1 MLRNRINTLQA
12 DTERTA
18 PVQSR
23 SNLTRGK
30 RMTSSLLRDMAKQTD
45 KDAVLS
51 IIIRVL
57 GFAKSLLEKYR
68 KGEEV

>member
-1 MLRNRINTLQA
+1 
-12 DTERTA
+12 
-18 PVQSR
+18 
-23 SNLTRGK
+23 
-30 RMTSSLLRDMAKQTD
+30 MTSSLLRDMAKQTD